1 MDAPISWPGCFYYA
15 RRTLPPGFTVRKRP
29 MKIILLAAALSTV
42 MAGLAG
48 AARAADSSDATLSAN
63 AALVSDYRYRG
74 ISQTRLQP
82 AVQLGAD
89 YAAASG
95 WYAGAWASSIT
106 WTRDAGGSGS
116 IEVDLYGGKRGELG
130 GGVSYDA
137 GLLGYLYPS
146 NGLSRVSGF
155 DNANT
160 AEAYAQL
167 GYGVATLKYSHS
179 LTNLFGIPDSHGS
192 GYLDLNLNFAVS
204 EKTTLNL
211 HAGRQRVRH
220 VGSASYTGW
229 KAAIAHEFG
238 LATVTLAAVGTNAS
252 RTAYASP
259 ADGQFLGKRA
269 LLVSVGR
276 SF

>member
-1 MDAPISWPGCFYYA
+1 
-15 RRTLPPGFTVRKRP
+15 
-29 MKIILLAAALSTV
+29 MKNVILLAAALAS
-42 MAGLAG
+42 LAG
-48 AARAADSSDATLSAN
+48 AARAQDAAAAAEPATASAN
-63 AALVSDYRYRG
+63 LALTSDYRYRG

-82 AVQLGAD
+82 AVQAGAD

-95 WYAGAWASSIT
+95 WYVGAWASSIT
-106 WTRDAGGSGS
+106 WTRDAGGSGT
-116 IEVDLYGGKRGELG
+116 IEADIYGGKRGSFANG
-130 GGVSYDA
+130 IGYDA

-146 NGLSRVSGF
+146 NGLSHVSGF

-160 AEAYAQL
+160 AEVYAQL

-192 GYLDLNLNFAVS
+192 GYLDLNLNFAAG
-204 EKTTLNL
+204 EKTSINL

-220 VGSASYTGW
+220 VGSASYTDW
-229 KAAIAHEFG
+229 KAAVAHDFG
-238 LATVTLAAVGTNAS
+238 IATVTLAAIGTNAS

-269 LLVSVGR
+269 LQLTVGR

>member
-1 MDAPISWPGCFYYA
+1 
-15 RRTLPPGFTVRKRP
+15 

-42 MAGLAG
+42 MAGLVG
-48 AARAADSSDATLSAN
+48 AARAADSPDFTLSAN
-63 AALVSDYRYRG
+63 AALTSDYRYRG

-82 AVQLGAD
+82 AIQLGAD

-116 IEVDLYGGKRGELG
+116 IEADVYGGRRGELG

-137 GLLGYLYPS
+137 GLLGYVYPS

-155 DNANT
+155 DNANS

-192 GYLDLNLNFAVS
+192 GYLDLNLNLAAGD
-204 EKTTLNL
+204 KTTINL

-220 VGSASYTGW
+220 VSASSYTDW
-229 KAAIAHEFG
+229 KAAVVHDFGIAS
-238 LATVTLAAVGTNAS
+238 VTLAAVGTNAGRS
-252 RTAYASP
+252 AYASP
-259 ADGQFLGKRA
+259 ADGRFLGKRA
-269 LLVSVGR
+269 VVLSIGR
-276 SF
+276 TF

>member
-1 MDAPISWPGCFYYA
+1 
-15 RRTLPPGFTVRKRP
+15 
-29 MKIILLAAALSTV
+29 MKITLLATALSIALAT
-42 MAGLAG
+42 LAG
-48 AARAADSSDATLSAN
+48 AAHAADATLTAN
-63 AALVSDYRYRG
+63 AALTSDYRYRG

-89 YAAASG
+89 YLAASG

-116 IEVDLYGGKRGELG
+116 IEADVYGGKRGDLG
-130 GGVSYDA
+130 AGISYDA
-137 GLLGYLYPS
+137 GLLGYAYPS
-146 NGLSRVSGF
+146 NGLSKVNGF

-179 LTNLFGIPDSHGS
+179 LTNLFGVPDSHGS
-192 GYLDLNLNFAVS
+192 GYLDLNLNLAAGD
-204 EKTTLNL
+204 KTTINL

-220 VGSASYTGW
+220 VSASSYTDW
-229 KAAIAHEFG
+229 KAAVVHDFGIAS
-238 LATVTLAAVGTNAS
+238 VTLAAVGTNAS
-252 RTAYASP
+252 RSAYASP

-269 LLVSVGR
+269 FVLTVGR
-276 SF
+276 TF

>member
-1 MDAPISWPGCFYYA
+1 
-15 RRTLPPGFTVRKRP
+15 
-29 MKIILLAAALSTV
+29 MKNCILLAAALASFSAHAGEST
-42 MAGLAG
+42 ASFSG
-48 AARAADSSDATLSAN
+48 N
-63 AALVSDYRYRG
+63 AALTSDYRYRG

-82 AVQLGAD
+82 AVQFGAD

-116 IEVDLYGGKRGELG
+116 IEADFYGGRRGSFAS
-130 GGVSYDA
+130 GVSYDA

-146 NGLSRVSGF
+146 NGLSHVPGW

-179 LTNLFGIPDSHGS
+179 LTNLFGVPDSHGS
-192 GYLDLNLNFAVS
+192 GYLDLNLNFAAG

-220 VGSASYTGW
+220 VGAASYTDW
-229 KAAIAHEFG
+229 KAAVAHDLGF
-238 LATVTLAAVGTNAS
+238 ASITLAAIGTNAGRS
-252 RTAYASP
+252 AYASP

-269 LLVSVGR
+269 LQLTIGR

>member
-1 MDAPISWPGCFYYA
+1 
-15 RRTLPPGFTVRKRP
+15 
-29 MKIILLAAALSTV
+29 MKITLLAAALSTV
-42 MAGLAG
+42 LSSLAG
-48 AARAADSSDATLSAN
+48 AAHAADATESTLSAN
-63 AALVSDYRYRG
+63 AALTSDYRYRG

-82 AVQLGAD
+82 AIQLGAD

-116 IEVDLYGGKRGELG
+116 IEADLYGGKRGELG

-137 GLLGYLYPS
+137 GLLGYVYPS
-146 NGLSRVSGF
+146 NGLSQVSGF

-160 AEAYAQL
+160 AETYVQL

-179 LTNLFGIPDSHGS
+179 LTNLFGVPDSHGS
-192 GYLDLNLNFAVS
+192 GYLDLNLNLAAGD
-204 EKTTLNL
+204 KTAINL

-220 VGSASYTGW
+220 VSASSYTDW
-229 KAAIAHEFG
+229 KAAVAHDFG
-238 LATVTLAAVGTNAS
+238 IATVTLAAVGTNAGRS
-252 RTAYASP
+252 AYASP

-269 LLVSVGR
+269 LVLTVGR
-276 SF
+276 TF

>member
-1 MDAPISWPGCFYYA
+1 
-15 RRTLPPGFTVRKRP
+15 
-29 MKIILLAAALSTV
+29 MKNVILLAAALASL
-42 MAGLAG
+42 AAG
-48 AARAADSSDATLSAN
+48 AQAEEAAATLTGN

-82 AVQLGAD
+82 ALQAGAD
-89 YAAASG
+89 YVAASG

-116 IEVDLYGGKRGELG
+116 IEADLYGGKRGAFAN
-130 GGVSYDA
+130 GVSYDA
-137 GLLGYLYPS
+137 GLLGYVYPS
-146 NGLSRVSGF
+146 NGLSQVRGW

-160 AEAYAQL
+160 AEVYAQL

-179 LTNLFGIPDSHGS
+179 LTNLFGVPGSQGS
-192 GYLDLNLNFAVS
+192 GYLDLNLNLAAG

-220 VGSASYTGW
+220 AGAASYTDW
-229 KAAIAHEFG
+229 KAAVAHDFG
-238 LATVTLAAVGTNAS
+238 IATVTLAAVGTNAS
-252 RTAYASP
+252 RSAYASP

-269 LLVSVGR
+269 VLLSVSR
-276 SF
+276 MF

>member
-1 MDAPISWPGCFYYA
+1 
-15 RRTLPPGFTVRKRP
+15 
-29 MKIILLAAALSTV
+29 MKHVILLAAALASF
-42 MAGLAG
+42 AG
-48 AARAADSSDATLSAN
+48 AAHADQAGVTGN
-63 AALVSDYRYRG
+63 AVLASDYRYRG

-89 YAAASG
+89 YLAASG

-116 IEVDLYGGKRGELG
+116 IEADLYGGWRGTLTN
-130 GGVSYDA
+130 GVHLDA
-137 GLLGYLYPS
+137 GLLGYVYPS
-146 NGLSRVSGF
+146 NGLSHVDGW

-160 AEAYAQL
+160 AEVYAQL

-179 LTNLFGIPDSHGS
+179 LTNLFGVPDSHGS
-192 GYLDLNLNFAVS
+192 GYLDLNLNVAAGA
-204 EKTTLNL
+204 KTTLNL

-220 VGSASYTGW
+220 VGSASYTDW
-229 KAAIAHEFG
+229 KAAIAHDFG
-238 LATVTLAAVGTNAS
+238 LATVTLAAAGTNAS

-269 LLVSVGR
+269 LLLSVGR

>member
-1 MDAPISWPGCFYYA
+1 
-15 RRTLPPGFTVRKRP
+15 
-29 MKIILLAAALSTV
+29 MKNVILLAGALAS
-42 MAGLAG
+42 LAG
-48 AARAADSSDATLSAN
+48 AVHAEEATITGN
-63 AALVSDYRYRG
+63 VALTSDYRYRG
-74 ISQTRLQP
+74 MSQTRLQP

-89 YAAASG
+89 YLAASG

-116 IEVDLYGGKRGELG
+116 IEADLYGGWRGTLAKD
-130 GGVSYDA
+130 VSVDA
-137 GLLGYLYPS
+137 GLLGYVYPS
-146 NGLSRVSGF
+146 NGLSHVDGW
-155 DNANT
+155 DNAHT
-160 AEAYAQL
+160 AEVYAQL

-179 LTNLFGIPDSHGS
+179 LTNLFGVADSHGS

-220 VGSASYTGW
+220 VGSASYTDW

>member
-1 MDAPISWPGCFYYA
+1 
-15 RRTLPPGFTVRKRP
+15 
-29 MKIILLAAALSTV
+29 MKITLLAAVLATTLSS
-42 MAGLAG
+42 LAY
-48 AARAADSSDATLSAN
+48 AADATVSAN
-63 AALVSDYRYRG
+63 AALTSDYRYRG

-89 YAAASG
+89 YAASSG

-116 IEVDLYGGKRGELG
+116 IEVDVYGGKRGELG
-130 GGVSYDA
+130 AGVSYDA
-137 GLLGYLYPS
+137 GLLGYVYPS
-146 NGLSRVSGF
+146 NGLSHVSGF

-179 LTNLFGIPDSHGS
+179 LTNLFGVPDSHGS
-192 GYLDLNLNFAVS
+192 GYLDLNLNFAAGD
-204 EKTTLNL
+204 KTTFNL

-220 VGSASYTGW
+220 MGASSYTDW
-229 KAAIAHEFG
+229 KAAVAHDFG
-238 LATVTLAAVGTNAS
+238 IATVTLAAVGTNAS
-252 RTAYASP
+252 RSAYASP

-269 LLVSVGR
+269 LVLTVGR
-276 SF
+276 TF